1 MHRINT
7 WSVML
12 ASGPDSRVPP
22 FAFTEVCPVL
32 QNQIQQPSRSGE
44 STKTEHPRTTGFLSF
59 ICRFSWRDREGRLYT
74 SACVGGL
81 ISIKGH
87 SCCATN
93 ERTSKP
99 FLSLALKFQSS
110 GRLYLTT
117 VPPRRN
123 FREKGRLWL
132 WLLPK
137 RGYFRQPPSKYKARQ
152 RQTDT
157 KPGLTWIN

>member
-1 MHRINT
+1 MHGINT
-7 WSVML
+7 WSMML
-12 ASGPDSRVPP
+12 PSGPDSRVPP

-59 ICRFSWRDREGRLYT
+59 ICRFSWRDGEGRLYT

-81 ISIKGH
+81 ISIKGN

-93 ERTSKP
+93 ERTNKP

-117 VPPRRN
+117 VPPEGLQR
-123 FREKGRLWL
+123 
-132 WLLPK
+132 K
-137 RGYFRQPPSKYKARQ
+137 RKTLA
-152 RQTDT
+152 
-157 KPGLTWIN
+157 LTSA

>member
-1 MHRINT
+1 
-7 WSVML
+7 ML
-12 ASGPDSRVPP
+12 PSGPDSRVPP

-117 VPPRRN
+117 VPPPPRGTSEKKEDSG
-123 FREKGRLWL
+123 FDFCLREVTSDKHPVNIRHGRD
-132 WLLPK
+132 K
-137 RGYFRQPPSKYKARQ
+137 QIQNQA
-152 RQTDT
+152 
-157 KPGLTWIN
+157 